1 MRTLY
6 HLPVSPFCRKIR
18 IVLAEKK
25 LDADLVTEPIWQRR
39 QEFLAL
45 NPAGLVPV
53 LVEESG
59 RVLADSMA
67 IAEYLEEIHGDP
79 NLLPFDAAGRA
90 ETRRLT
96 AWFDEKFHAEVTRP
110 QIGEKLYKR
119 LSGGGAPDSVSVRA
133 ATQNILTHLD
143 YIGHLAERRNWL
155 AGELFSLA
163 DIAAAAHLS
172 AVDYVGGVPWDHN
185 QEARTWYARVKSR
198 PSFRSLLADHL
209 PGLPPPAHYADLD
222 F

>member
-79 NLLPFDAAGRA
+79 NLL
-90 ETRRLT
+90 
-96 AWFDEKFHAEVTRP
+96 
-110 QIGEKLYKR
+110 
-119 LSGGGAPDSVSVRA
+119 LSL
-133 ATQNILTHLD
+133 IH
-143 YIGHLAERRNWL
+143 I
-155 AGELFSLA
+155 
-163 DIAAAAHLS
+163 
-172 AVDYVGGVPWDHN
+172 
-185 QEARTWYARVKSR
+185 
-198 PSFRSLLADHL
+198 
-209 PGLPPPAHYADLD
+209 
-222 F
+222 

>member
-1 MRTLY
+1 MRMIY

-90 ETRRLT
+90 ETRRLP

-110 QIGEKLYKR
+110 QIGALQSAKR
-119 LSGGGAPDSVSVRA
+119 GRRAGQRVGARRHPKHPD
-133 ATQNILTHLD
+133 
-143 YIGHLAERRNWL
+143 
-155 AGELFSLA
+155 
-163 DIAAAAHLS
+163 
-172 AVDYVGGVPWDHN
+172 P
-185 QEARTWYARVKSR
+185 
-198 PSFRSLLADHL
+198 
-209 PGLPPPAHYADLD
+209 PGLHRPFGRTA
-222 F
+222 